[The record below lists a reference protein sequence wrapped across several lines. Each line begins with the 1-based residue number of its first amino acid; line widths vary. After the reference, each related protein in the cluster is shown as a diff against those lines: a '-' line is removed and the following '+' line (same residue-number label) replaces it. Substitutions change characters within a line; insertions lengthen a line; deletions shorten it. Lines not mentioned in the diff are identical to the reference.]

1 MNFSAFKLSTL
12 AITGILPLFA
22 HSPHAFANMR
32 GEGCSLG
39 TVNGAY
45 ALVLKGEVLGVG
57 PIVSV
62 GVSTYD
68 GKGHFSGNQTLNLNG
83 DVADG
88 AVTGTY
94 TVNRDCTGIAYPD
107 GQGPHSFV
115 ISKGGDEMDL
125 MNNNSAEVIT
135 IHFAKIEADKPDH
148 HDN

>member
-1 MNFSAFKLSTL
+1 MNFSAFKLRTL
-12 AITGILPLFA
+12 AFTGILTLVG
-22 HSPHAFANMR
+22 SSQHALANMR

-68 GKGHFSGNQTLNLNG
+68 GKGHFSGNQTLNVNG
-83 DVADG
+83 DVVDA

-94 TVNRDCTGIAYPD
+94 TVNRDCSGIAYPD

-125 MNNNSAEVIT
+125 MNNSNTEVIT
-135 IHFAKIEADKPDH
+135 IHFAKIEAEKPDH